1 MLDNNPFEVAFAN
14 QELHADLCE
23 QLEQIRDRKTSDDH
37 IKLEAAAII
46 TDCQEPL
53 LEIIDAMEKEV
64 KDLRE
69 CIELEDKILRTLAMP
84 DTKYDL
90 YWGDTVELTNFLYE
104 FDYIRYRV
112 IDKTH
117 LRDFIL
123 GMRI

>member
-1 MLDNNPFEVAFAN
+1 MSTSNPFEVAFAN

-23 QLEQIRDRKTSDDH
+23 QLEQIRDRKTSDDY
-37 IKLEAAAII
+37 IKREAALII
-46 TDCQEPL
+46 TNCQEPL

-84 DTKYDL
+84 NNKYDL
-90 YWGDTVELTNFLYE
+90 YWEDSVELTNFLYE
-104 FDYIRYRV
+104 FDYIRHRV
-112 IDKTH
+112 MDKTH
-117 LRDFIL
+117 LRNFIL